1 MLNLPFT
8 LFISVAEG
16 RKGGKYTT
24 KYFINYGILKNIQN
38 LLFGVLIIWGLDY
51 RLFLFSPL
59 EFFFVISEFYS
70 FVTKFEKKKKLLKLK
85 NENESSLNYKLELST
100 EHSWFFAMNT
110 KSFLS
115 FHRHSY
121 HYPAFFPTE
130 TTQWK
135 DHSFTKPWAIGKWK
149 VSLSICRSGSQVVE
163 QD

>member
-1 MLNLPFT
+1 M
-8 LFISVAEG
+8 
-16 RKGGKYTT
+16 
-24 KYFINYGILKNIQN
+24 QN

-51 RLFLFSPL
+51 RLFYFLPWN
-59 EFFFVISEFYS
+59 FFFFCNFWILFLCNQIWGE
-70 FVTKFEKKKKLLKLK
+70 KKKLLKLK
-85 NENESSLNYKLELST
+85 NENESSLNFKLELST
-100 EHSWFFAMNT
+100 EHSWFFATDT

-130 TTQWK
+130 MTQWK

-149 VSLSICRSGSQVVE
+149 VSLSICRWGNQVAE